1 MVGST
6 RHEAVERSAP
16 REPDA
21 RQAVAVNAA
30 FHDHECAYYD
40 RRFAISHDRGAARR
54 ARAEVERLLRRRL
67 RDGEVVLDVGCGTG
81 WGLPRLA
88 RSGATIVGIELSS
101 AMRAR
106 AAARIARGR
115 CRGPVSLDPR
125 PYGSHDEYAD
135 RADHVVF
142 SYSLSMIPP
151 FAAVVARAR
160 ADLRPGGTIA
170 AVDFLDATSGAI
182 RAWLRAS
189 HVHLGPERLALLERT
204 FPAHRVA
211 VRSAGPWSY
220 YLFWGDVPSQGA
232 NASQ

>member
-1 MVGST
+1 MAPST
-6 RHEAVERSAP
+6 SPVSFRPER
-16 REPDA
+16 RDDA
-21 RQAVAVNAA
+21 FAA
-30 FHDHECAYYD
+30 ASLGRFYRWHAGIYD
-40 RRFAISHDRGAARR
+40 WTRPFFLFGR
-54 ARAEVERLLRRRL
+54 ERLLAGVDATPGQL
-67 RDGEVVLDVGCGTG
+67 VLDVGCGTG

-170 AVDFLDATSGAI
+170 VVDFLDATSGAI